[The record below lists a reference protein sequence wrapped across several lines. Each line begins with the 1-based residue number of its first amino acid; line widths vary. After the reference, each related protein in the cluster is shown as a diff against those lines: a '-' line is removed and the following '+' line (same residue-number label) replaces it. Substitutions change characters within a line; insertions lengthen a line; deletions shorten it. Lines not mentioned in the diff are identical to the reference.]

1 MSVAVAHRN
10 RDKHSDSGRGTDRE
24 RDSDSDSDS
33 DWDISSHNNIVT
45 VALKVTGTSAMSTV
59 SVIQS
64 VSNSDRDSN

>member
-24 RDSDSDSDS
+24 RDSDSEGE
-33 DWDISSHNNIVT
+33 WDTSSHNNIVT

-64 VSNSDRDSN
+64 VSNSERDSN

>member
-24 RDSDSDSDS
+24 RDSDS